1 VGSGNR
7 ILGRHGGADVMGA
20 GRVSRSTCN
29 VSAQG
34 SSMFRGF
41 VGKLLG
47 TAGVAEAALSDVWC
61 VGVLVLH
68 AVEKG
73 EAERARG
80 HGQGFVGRQMTG
92 WARRPKIWGCR
103 SGSTR
108 AQR

>member
-7 ILGRHGGADVMGA
+7 VLGRHGGADVMGA
-20 GRVSRSTCN
+20 GRVSRTTCN
-29 VSAQG
+29 VSAER

-61 VGVLVLH
+61 AGVLELH

-80 HGQGFVGRQMTG
+80 SRPEMCLATG
-92 WARRPKIWGCR
+92 DGL
-103 SGSTR
+103 G
-108 AQR
+108 AQTEDIGMSKSK